1 MGFLKDFL
9 ELGQPEQEPEEQQ
22 QSADPSSR
30 FFKIGSY
37 YQFLIATSP
46 GSTIVGL
53 LVDMQIFG
61 GAIKDSATGPFAI
74 IEVPLFGSRRTAVRI
89 DAYDVINEVSKEIVD
104 GMMSEFRGGQ
114 S

>member
-1 MGFLKDFL
+1 MGLIADFL
-9 ELGQPEQEPEEQQ
+9 ELIEQPEQEPEEQQ
-22 QSADPSSR
+22 QGDPSSR
-30 FFKIGSY
+30 FFEIGKY
-37 YQFLIATSP
+37 YQFIIATSP
-46 GSTIVGL
+46 GSTLVGL

-74 IEVPLFGSRRTAVRI
+74 IEVPLFGGRRTAVRL

-104 GMMSEFRGGQ
+104 GMMSEFRSGQ